1 MKFVRT
7 ILLLIMVAALAAF
20 SASNWQPV
28 ELVIWDGL
36 KLYTK
41 LPALVVAAF
50 LLGLVP
56 MWLLHRATRWR
67 LQRRINTLESSLAS
81 TASLSSTQLD
91 AATRRATEA
100 P

>member
-7 ILLLIMVAALAAF
+7 ILLLLVVAALAAF

-28 ELVIWDGL
+28 ELTVWNGL
-36 KLYTK
+36 KLDTK
-41 LPALVVAAF
+41 LPALVIAAF

-56 MWLLHRATRWR
+56 MWLIHRATRWR

-91 AATRRATEA
+91 AASRRAPEA